1 MVDTLIDWSLGIHFA
16 IFLGAISFYKF
27 VVADIAKDIIKN
39 GKNISKKIEVRIFSE
54 LSNTLK
60 PLFEE
65 EKDKAIAVINLWLEG
80 AGEYNERLVDLQGTE
95 QYKNSIF
102 DFINSN
108 VNSIA
113 DFRYLMLSIDK
124 CLFWKRYLRWS
135 NYILIALDLIAII
148 IEVVFKIFNVC
159 NDNKMVVMLLLAF
172 AFILIINCVWSLWPL
187 HIHQDR
193 IEKYEKNYA

>member
-1 MVDTLIDWSLGIHFA
+1 VVDTLIDWSLGIHFA